1 MLITIDNRLNAKT
14 LGLNANEA
22 SVLAVIT
29 KCTQSGK
36 GWYADIDALADALEF
51 SVSSKTVGRAVKKL
65 IDMGLVEKRQNV
77 LYAQTNCPKSGTNCP
92 KSETNCPKIGTNC
105 PSPTP
110 PIYKENIKEME
121 KENNYAR
128 AQRRTAQAPTPDS
141 FDELLKAFT
150 LRVGDI
156 KLADS
161 LRDECLRTWRS
172 EQYPDW
178 KKKMLIQK
186 VQSGEWMKPRL
197 DWLLADFDPKPENW
211 NGRELD
217 RNTRYVTAKFN
228 GKWGT
233 YTQQDVELFNLEVK
247 S

>member
-77 LYAQTNCPKSGTNCP
+77 LYAQTNCP
-92 KSETNCPKIGTNC
+92 
-105 PSPTP
+105 SPTP

-150 LRVGDI
+150 LRVGDM

-211 NGRELD
+211 NGRELEKD
-217 RNTRYVTAKFN
+217 VAYVTAKFN

-247 S
+247 Q